1 MKRFFGEKFKDTI
14 IIKDNEFNHMKK
26 VLRMQEGDKVLA
38 SINDEN
44 DYYCVIE
51 KMDKNQAVLLIED
64 VKLCPALP
72 KKNIVLFQMLPKKE
86 YLDNIL
92 AKSVELGVSKIIP
105 FTSEY
110 TMLKDIRED
119 RVATQI
125 MTACKQCGRS
135 KLVEF
140 EKCIKFENL
149 IERLK
154 DFDLVLF
161 AYEKEKEIFN
171 PEILKNKNNIAIII
185 GNEGGFSEREGEI
198 LKNHATSISLGSRIL
213 RCDTAVTAM
222 LSLVGILSEN

>member
-1 MKRFFGEKFKDTI
+1 MKRFFGEKYRDKI
-14 IIKDNEFNHMKK
+14 IIKDSEFNHMKK
-26 VLRMQEGDKVLA
+26 VLRMQEGDKVIA

-44 DYYCVIE
+44 DYFCIIE
-51 KMDKNQAVLLIED
+51 KMDKNQALLSIERIET
-64 VKLCPALP
+64 CPALP

-86 YLDNIL
+86 YLDNII
-92 AKSVELGVSKIIP
+92 AKSVELGVNKIIP

-110 TMLKDIRED
+110 TMVKDIRED

-140 EKCIKFENL
+140 EKCIKFEDIIN
-149 IERLK
+149 RLK

-161 AYEKEKEIFN
+161 AYEKEKEMFN
-171 PEILKNKNNIAIII
+171 PDIIKDKQNIAVIV

-198 LKNHATSISLGSRIL
+198 LKQHATSISLGNRIL
-213 RCDTAVTAM
+213 RCDTAVISM

>member
-1 MKRFFGEKFKDTI
+1 MKRFFGEKYKDKI
-14 IIKDNEFNHMKK
+14 IVKDNEFNHMKK
-26 VLRMQEGDKVLA
+26 VLRLNEGDKVLA

-44 DYYCVIE
+44 DYYCIIE
-51 KMDKNQAVLLIED
+51 KMDKNQATLIVEE
-64 VKLCPALP
+64 VKACPALP

-86 YLDNIL
+86 YLDNII

-110 TMLKDIRED
+110 TMIKDIREE

-140 EKCIKFENL
+140 EKCMKFEKV

-154 DFDLVLF
+154 EFDLVLF

-185 GNEGGFSEREGEI
+185 GNEAGFSESEAEL
-198 LKNHATSISLGSRIL
+198 LKNISTSISLGSRIL

-222 LSLVGILSEN
+222 LSLVGILSGN

>member
-1 MKRFFGEKFKDTI
+1 MKRFFGEKYKDKI
-14 IIKDNEFNHMKK
+14 IVKDNEFNHMKK
-26 VLRMQEGDKVLA
+26 VLRMQEGEDVLA

-44 DYYCVIE
+44 DYYCTIE
-51 KMDKNQAVLLIED
+51 KMDKNQAVLIINEI
-64 VKLCPALP
+64 KPCPALP

-86 YLDNIL
+86 YLDNII
-92 AKSVELGVSKIIP
+92 AKSVELGVSKILP

-110 TMLKDIRED
+110 TMMKDIRSD

-140 EKCIKFENL
+140 ENPLKFEKL
-149 IERLK
+149 PERLK

-161 AYEKEKEIFN
+161 AYEKETVPFKTD
-171 PEILKNKNNIAIII
+171 ILKDKQNIAIII
-185 GNEGGFSEREGEI
+185 GNEAGFSEKESET
-198 LKNHATSISLGSRIL
+198 LKTHATCISLGSRIL

-222 LSLVGILSEN
+222 LSLVGILSGN

>member
-1 MKRFFGEKFKDTI
+1 MKRFFGEKYKDRI

-26 VLRMQEGDKVLA
+26 VLRMQEGEKVLA

-44 DYYCVIE
+44 DYYCVID
-51 KMDKNQAVLLIED
+51 KMDKNQAVLIVEEI
-64 VKLCPALP
+64 KPCPALP

-86 YLDNIL
+86 YLDNII

-105 FTSEY
+105 FTSEW
-110 TMLKDIRED
+110 TMMKDVRED

-135 KLVEF
+135 KLVDF
-140 EKCIKFENL
+140 EKCVKFDKLPNL
-149 IERLK
+149 LE

-161 AYEKEKEIFN
+161 AYEKETGPFN
-171 PEILKNKNNIAIII
+171 PEVLKGKHNIAIVI
-185 GNEGGFSEREGEI
+185 GNEAGFTESEAET
-198 LKNHATSISLGSRIL
+198 LKNFSTSISLGTRIL

-222 LSLVGILSEN
+222 LSLVGILSGN

>member
-1 MKRFFGEKFKDTI
+1 MKRFYGEKYKDKI

-26 VLRMQEGDKVLA
+26 VLRMNVGEEVIA
-38 SINDEN
+38 SINEDN
-44 DYYCVIE
+44 DYFCVIE
-51 KMDKNQAVLLIED
+51 KMDKNQAELSIKE

-86 YLDNIL
+86 YLDNII

-105 FTSEY
+105 FTSEF
-110 TMLKDIRED
+110 TMIKDIREE

-140 EKCIKFENL
+140 EKCIKFENV
-149 IERLK
+149 IKRLK

-161 AYEKEKEIFN
+161 AYEKETEKFN
-171 PEILKNKNNIAIII
+171 PEILKNKQNIAIII
-185 GNEGGFSEREGEI
+185 GNEAGFSEKEAEI
-198 LKNHATSISLGSRIL
+198 FKNNATSISLGSRIL